1 MVEIF
6 FLQQLAA
13 LNGNQTANLRE
24 SLLDAVNQLTVT
36 DISSVKM
43 ISNAALSVTSNT
55 EQVSRNLAVDIII
68 IKLIKQLKNLEKP
81 KR

>member
-1 MVEIF
+1 M
-6 FLQQLAA
+6 AA

-24 SLLDAVNQLTVT
+24 SLLDAVNQLTIT

-68 IKLIKQLKNLEKP
+68 IKIIKQLKNLFLIIK
-81 KR
+81 